1 MHSNQNSHP
10 EQGRFL
16 PKRLTYETPQEK
28 PKGGSE
34 NPQEKEQKEQP
45 SPRALLADM
54 SAEIGVE
61 GPMKEMIALERGLT
75 TEGQKAEYSY
85 QNEKLFATREKDR
98 VVWRNEKGEVV
109 QKAVWLKERT
119 DARTDEHQKNLGA
132 YWTEVSQKY
141 HKDESVR
148 KKAEAQTGTDLQKAD
163 GEEIYNLQGGWD
175 KTRMS
180 RMFLGEKMGNGL
192 TFKVDLKGKDKFEN
206 YVGAG
211 DILPAT
217 VTKILVIDTKG
228 QQRTGTRQIQ
238 NGRVGY
244 YDAQG
249 YIPVFSGYTISVLET
264 ISEASAQAREMM
276 MKEQQNHTEM
286 KGTIWRKSDPAP
298 TELGGVSPTS
308 GYRYAM
314 VNGKRVEVKPPRP
327 GEKVYEAKEPAKI
340 QAGED
345 KESKVEMYQFGKERM
360 YVNAPKD
367 MEKFKGKKPEII
379 FYFHGNGG
387 NIDEN
392 LPWITA
398 KVKKMRDEGRPVVL
412 VIPEN
417 RLGGWQD
424 FKQPGTF
431 TRMMSIVDG
440 ITGAP
445 DAKIT
450 ITSHSGGYWAV
461 QKILDSGEHSNR
473 ISTLGMLDSMYG
485 SVNQSIIRFAS
496 DPTKKVRTAYTPHL
510 ADKHEPIVASLLP
523 GVSPVTDGR
532 ETVWTD
538 ESGRIEV
545 RTASVGHGAAKWT
558 YFESFVS

>member
-1 MHSNQNSHP
+1 MHSNQNFHP

-16 PKRLTYETPQEK
+16 PQRLTYETAPEK
-28 PKGGSE
+28 PKGESE
-34 NPQEKEQKEQP
+34 KPEEKEGKEQP
-45 SPRALLADM
+45 SPRAMLADM

-61 GPMKEMIALERGLT
+61 GPMKEMMALERGLT
-75 TEGQKAEYSY
+75 AEGQKAEYSF

-119 DARTDEHQKNLGA
+119 DTRTDEHQKNLGA

-211 DILPAT
+211 DILPPT

-249 YIPVFSGYTISVLET
+249 YIPVFSGYTISIMET

-286 KGTIWRKSDPAP
+286 KGTIWRKNDPAP

-340 QAGED
+340 QAEED
-345 KESKVEMYQFGKERM
+345 QESKVEMYQFGKERM

-367 MEKFKGKKPEII
+367 MERFKGKKPEII

-387 NIDEN
+387 SIDEN

-398 KVKKMRDEGRPVVL
+398 KVKRCAMKDVRSFWLFQRTARRLAGFQTANLPGGCPLLTASPGRLTPRSPLLHIVGGTGPCRKFLIPVNMPTAL
-412 VIPEN
+412 PPLECWIPCMEASIN
-417 RLGGWQD
+417 PSSNSVRSNQKSSHSLHLIWQISTAD
-424 FKQPGTF
+424 RCLIASRCQPGNRWPGNCLDRGIRPHGSPHSQRG
-431 TRMMSIVDG
+431 TRRCQMD
-440 ITGAP
+440 P
-445 DAKIT
+445 
-450 ITSHSGGYWAV
+450 
-461 QKILDSGEHSNR
+461 ILK
-473 ISTLGMLDSMYG
+473 
-485 SVNQSIIRFAS
+485 AS
-496 DPTKKVRTAYTPHL
+496 
-510 ADKHEPIVASLLP
+510 
-523 GVSPVTDGR
+523 
-532 ETVWTD
+532 
-538 ESGRIEV
+538 
-545 RTASVGHGAAKWT
+545 
-558 YFESFVS
+558 